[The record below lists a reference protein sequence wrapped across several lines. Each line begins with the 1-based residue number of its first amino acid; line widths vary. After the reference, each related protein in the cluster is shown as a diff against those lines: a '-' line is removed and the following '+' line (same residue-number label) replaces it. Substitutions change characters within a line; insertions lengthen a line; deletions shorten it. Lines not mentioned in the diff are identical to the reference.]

1 VLKVGLTG
9 GIGCG
14 KTTVSNLFSKFGI
27 PIVDADEISRSLV
40 EAGQTALQTIK
51 DTFGSEMLLENGN
64 LNRSALKTHI
74 FQNPAAKQ
82 QLEAILHPLIFQEIS
97 NRVNQL
103 SDAYCILSIP
113 LLFETHAESLVDRI
127 LVIDCDKQTQINR
140 VQQRDNLLDKQ
151 IETIISS
158 QVSREFRLLNADDLL
173 KNTKNKTA
181 LAKEVKKLHN
191 FYLSL
196 SLDYDTPL
204 L

>member
-1 VLKVGLTG
+1 MLKIGLTG

-14 KTTVSNLFSKFGI
+14 KTTVSNLFSELGV
-27 PIVDADEISRSLV
+27 PIIDADKISHALV
-40 EAGQTALQTIK
+40 QAGQPALQNIK
-51 DTFGSEMLLENGN
+51 NAFGSNSLLENGQ
-64 LNRSALKTHI
+64 LNRPALKAHI
-74 FQNPAAKQ
+74 FQNPTAKQ

-97 NRVNQL
+97 NQVHLL
-103 SDAYCILSIP
+103 SEAYCILSIP
-113 LLFETHAESLVDRI
+113 LLFETHAESLVNRI
-127 LVIDCDKQTQINR
+127 LVIDCDKQTQIER
-140 VQQRDNLLDKQ
+140 VQKRDNLSDEQ

-158 QVSREFRLLNADDLL
+158 QVSREFRLLNADDILN
-173 KNTKNKTA
+173 NTKKQSV

>member
-1 VLKVGLTG
+1 MLKVGLTG

-14 KTTVSNLFSKFGI
+14 KTTVSNLFSKFGV

-40 EAGQTALQTIK
+40 EVGQTALQNIK

-173 KNTKNKTA
+173 KNTKNKTV